1 MMVQRKRAVA
11 FVLATITLDM
21 VALGI
26 IAPVLPQLI
35 LRFLHGQMSHA
46 AEIGGLFAAVFALMQ
61 LIFSPILGILS
72 DRFGRKPVIV
82 LSNIGLGLDYF
93 IMAFS
98 PTLIWLLAGRIISG
112 ITSSSITTV
121 YAYITDVT
129 EPEKRAAAFGLV
141 GASFGVGFIIGPFL
155 GGVFGAIDPRLP
167 FVIAGALSLVNGLY
181 GYFILPESLP
191 PERRTTSIGWKRAHP
206 FGSLRLL
213 RSHPEL
219 FQLASINFIGY
230 IAHEVFSIWVLY
242 TIFRYA
248 WNTRAIGLSLALVG
262 VTSVFVSAVLVGRV
276 VARIGERGALIWG
289 LVFGTAGMFV
299 LGWASSGWTAMIAIL
314 LLSLWGLYGAPAQSL
329 MTQRVSGGEQ
339 GELQGA
345 LGSIRSITM
354 IGGPPLFAFLFA
366 AGVNVRIPGAPW
378 YLAAALI
385 ALSLLLAFRVPR
397 ESSAPVLATEPHG
410 A

>member
-1 MMVQRKRAVA
+1 MIAPPKRAVA

-26 IAPVLPQLI
+26 ITPVLPQLI

-46 AEIGGLFAAVFALMQ
+46 AQIGGLFAAVFALMQ
-61 LIFSPILGILS
+61 LIFSPVLGILS

-129 EPEKRAAAFGLV
+129 EPERRAGAFGLI
-141 GASFGVGFIIGPFL
+141 GATFGLGFIVGPFL

-167 FVIAGALSLVNGLY
+167 FVIAGCLSLVNGIY
-181 GYFILPESLP
+181 GYFILPESLAP
-191 PERRTTSIGWKRAHP
+191 DRRTTFFAWKRANP

-219 FQLASINFIGY
+219 FQLASINFVGY
-230 IAHEVFSIWVLY
+230 IAHEVFGIWVLY

-248 WNTRAIGLSLALVG
+248 WNTRTIGVSLAIVG
-262 VTSVFVSAVLVGRV
+262 VCSVVVSGLLVGRI
-276 VARIGERGALIWG
+276 VARLGERAALIWG
-289 LVFGTAGMFV
+289 LIFGTAGMLV
-299 LGWASSGWTAMIAIL
+299 LGWAPSGWTVMLGVL
-314 LLSLWGLYGAPAQSL
+314 LVSLWGLYGAPAQSL
-329 MTQRVSGGEQ
+329 MTQRVSGQEQ

-354 IGGPPLFAFLFA
+354 IAGPPLFAFLFA

-378 YLAAALI
+378 YIAAALI
-385 ALSLLLAFRVPR
+385 ALSLALAIRIPR
-397 ESSAPVLATEPHG
+397 ASAAPVLQN
-410 A
+410 